1 MAESREAGG
10 VRYQMMALQF
20 STNGGGAFQRHGWC
34 GWGVYSA
41 TMQLPITED
50 TKKMPI
56 GLCLRP
62 FLKTIRLSTCFNKPT
77 SLLYPRK
84 EVGMIYLVEMDQN
97 LKRDVRAP

>member
-1 MAESREAGG
+1 MAQAGG

-41 TMQLPITED
+41 TTQYKRY
-50 TKKMPI
+50 KKMGI

-62 FLKTIRLSTCFNKPT
+62 FLKTIRLSTCFNKPI

-84 EVGMIYLVEMDQN
+84 EVSMIHLVEMDRN
-97 LKRDVRAP
+97 LKRYVRAP